1 MIQKEELE
9 QILNF
14 VASRWTEATKDPN
27 NKAMETLPN
36 DFWMNS
42 IGGKTA
48 KKGFW
53 VTTLMYTENE
63 ADAALTIDPYHGM
76 TPLHMLTMN
85 PHAQA
90 ETIAALLDVNVEVA
104 FGMDNRGKMSL
115 DYAREYNVG
124 GLVGMI
130 NGLCNHRHAA

>member
-1 MIQKEELE
+1 MFLVLVRLNSQTQNRLIFSNFKIQRENNRLMIQKEELE

-27 NKAMETLPN
+27 NKAMETLPS

-53 VTTLMYTENE
+53 ITTLMYTENE
-63 ADAALTIDPYHGM
+63 EDAEAFKQVL
-76 TPLHMLTMN
+76 LRW
-85 PHAQA
+85 QA
-90 ETIAALLDVNVEVA
+90 KGQDKDRDKGPDLIQI
-104 FGMDNRGKMSL
+104 GKKK
-115 DYAREYNVG
+115 
-124 GLVGMI
+124 
-130 NGLCNHRHAA
+130 

>member
-14 VASRWTEATKDPN
+14 VASRWTAAPKDPDS
-27 NKAMETLPN
+27 KAMETLPS

-48 KKGFW
+48 KKGYW

-63 ADAALTIDPYHGM
+63 ADAEAFKQVL
-76 TPLHMLTMN
+76 LRW
-85 PHAQA
+85 QA
-90 ETIAALLDVNVEVA
+90 KGQDKDRDKGPDLIQI
-104 FGMDNRGKMSL
+104 GKKK
-115 DYAREYNVG
+115 
-124 GLVGMI
+124 
-130 NGLCNHRHAA
+130 